1 MKRKVSRAGGDRRE
15 IGVVVMETNKNIC
28 AEMDERLAD
37 LLLDPS
43 AVPENV
49 STHVAGCDDCRR
61 QLEELRA
68 TMTLM
73 DTWEA
78 PEPNPFFMT
87 RFQARLAE
95 ERAAAPQGW
104 AARLVSRVR
113 ARILYG
119 PQLHA
124 RPLAAMAM
132 TIMLIVGGG
141 AYLGVTNWE
150 EQPAQTHEAAVVGDL
165 ETLDNNAQL
174 LDQLEDITQQ
184 PDEPDDDM
192 NTN

>member
-1 MKRKVSRAGGDRRE
+1 
-15 IGVVVMETNKNIC
+15 METNKNMC
-28 AEMDERLAD
+28 TEMEEKLAD

-49 STHVAGCDDCRR
+49 TTHVAGCEDCRR
-61 QLEELRA
+61 QVEELRS
-68 TMTLM
+68 TMALL
-73 DTWEA
+73 DSWEA

-87 RFQARLAE
+87 RFQARLDE
-95 ERAAAPQGW
+95 ERRAAPVGW
-104 AARLVSRVR
+104 TSRLVSRIR

-124 RPLAAMAM
+124 RPLAALAL
-132 TIMLIVGGG
+132 TVMLILGGG

-150 EQPAQTHEAAVVGDL
+150 QTQAPSQHAAVVGDL

-174 LDQLEDITQQ
+174 LDQLEDIAQ
-184 PDEPDDDM
+184 PADAPDDDM

>member
-1 MKRKVSRAGGDRRE
+1 
-15 IGVVVMETNKNIC
+15 ME
-28 AEMDERLAD
+28 ERLAD

-49 STHVAGCDDCRR
+49 TTHVAGCDDCRR

-68 TMTLM
+68 TMALM

-78 PEPNPFFMT
+78 PEPNPYFMT
-87 RFQARLAE
+87 RFQARLEE
-95 ERAAAPQGW
+95 ERRAEPAGW
-104 AARLVSRVR
+104 AARLAARVR

-124 RPLAAMAM
+124 RPLAAMAL
-132 TIMLIVGGG
+132 TILLILGGG

-150 EQPAQTHEAAVVGDL
+150 QQPGHSPDAAVVGDL
-165 ETLDNNAQL
+165 QTLDSNAQL
-174 LDQLEDITQQ
+174 LDQLESIGGTND
-184 PDEPDDDM
+184 PDPSDDDL

>member
-1 MKRKVSRAGGDRRE
+1 VEKPEAAG
-15 IGVVVMETNKNIC
+15 IGVGVMETKNIC
-28 AEMDERLAD
+28 TEMEEKLAD

-49 STHVAGCDDCRR
+49 STHVAECEHCRR
-61 QLEELRA
+61 QFEELRS
-68 TMTLM
+68 TMALL

-78 PEPNPFFMT
+78 PEPNPYFMT
-87 RFQARLAE
+87 RFQARLEE
-95 ERAAAPQGW
+95 ERRAEPRGW
-104 AARLVSRVR
+104 TARLVNRVR

-124 RPLAAMAM
+124 RPLAAMALTLLM
-132 TIMLIVGGG
+132 ILGGG

-150 EQPAQTHEAAVVGDL
+150 QAQAPSHEAAVVGDL

-174 LDQLEDITQQ
+174 LDQLEDITQ
-184 PDEPDDDM
+184 PADEPDDDM

>member
-1 MKRKVSRAGGDRRE
+1 
-15 IGVVVMETNKNIC
+15 METKNNIC
-28 AEMDERLAD
+28 TAMEEKLPD

-49 STHVAGCDDCRR
+49 TNHVAGCESCQR
-61 QLEELRA
+61 QLEDLRA
-68 TMTLM
+68 TMALM
-73 DTWEA
+73 DTWEV
-78 PEPNPFFMT
+78 PEPNPYFMT
-87 RFQARLAE
+87 RFQARLNE
-95 ERAAAPQGW
+95 ERAAAPSGW
-104 AARLVSRVR
+104 AARLVNRVR

-124 RPLAAMAM
+124 RPLAAMAL
-132 TIMLIVGGG
+132 TFLLILGGG

-150 EQPAQTHEAAVVGDL
+150 QAQAPSHQAAVVGDL

-174 LDQLEDITQQ
+174 LDQLENITDQ

-192 NTN
+192 STN

>member
-1 MKRKVSRAGGDRRE
+1 
-15 IGVVVMETNKNIC
+15 METNKNTC
-28 AEMDERLAD
+28 TGMEERLAD

-49 STHVAGCDDCRR
+49 TTHVAGCDHCRR

-68 TMTLM
+68 TMALL
-73 DTWEA
+73 DSWEA

-87 RFQARLAE
+87 RFQVRLEE
-95 ERAAAPQGW
+95 ERKGARAGW
-104 AARLVSRVR
+104 AARLVERVR

-124 RPLAAMAM
+124 RPLAAMAL
-132 TIMLIVGGG
+132 TVLLVVGGG

-150 EQPAQTHEAAVVGDL
+150 QTAAPTDKTAVVGDL
-165 ETLDNNAQL
+165 QTLDNNAQL
-174 LDQLEDITQQ
+174 LDQLENISGSADPT
-184 PDEPDDDM
+184 DDDL